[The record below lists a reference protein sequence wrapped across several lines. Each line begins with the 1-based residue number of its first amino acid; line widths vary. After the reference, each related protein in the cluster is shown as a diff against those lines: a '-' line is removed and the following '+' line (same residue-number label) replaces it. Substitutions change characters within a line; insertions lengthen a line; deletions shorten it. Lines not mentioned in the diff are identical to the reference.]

1 MVLYINYNLII
12 KKKENQYVCM
22 IKYSLSTEMYTP
34 LLPNFNPF
42 PQREEGREGGIEIE
56 GG

>member
-12 KKKENQYVCM
+12 IKKENQYVCM

>member
-1 MVLYINYNLII
+1 M
-12 KKKENQYVCM
+12 CM

-42 PQREEGREGGIEIE
+42 LPLGEGREGGIEIE